1 MTNALALLALIV
13 ATPAMAIPDV
23 VTWAAR
29 VENDAG
35 AFNGNLTVTFELF
48 DVLSAGTPL
57 WAETA
62 TSAVV
67 VDGDLVHDLGSVEAL
82 DDALIDRDNLFLQVT
97 MNGDV
102 LAPRSAL
109 RAVPYALRAENAA
122 NAETAD
128 LAARATDATKL
139 GGFAPT
145 AFQFTAAASG
155 GLALS
160 GTQFSIAPLAVT
172 SAHIADGA
180 VTSTKLAPLAV
191 TGAAIASNTIVAGKL
206 ASGAVSS
213 SNIVGNKTS
222 VRVQPLGCGGAL
234 QQVVRNGTL
243 NLLTGIRAET
253 TSCRTSVCG
262 VNGNGQQNFLRCDGS
277 CGSGVTP
284 ATCNTDDFGPVVGSL
299 VFAP

>member
-1 MTNALALLALIV
+1 MKNALALLALIV

-35 AFNGNLTVTFELF
+35 AFNGNMTVTFELF

-57 WAETA
+57 WTETVS
-62 TSAVV
+62 SAVV
-67 VDGDLVHDLGSVEAL
+67 VDGDLVHDLGSVEVL

-122 NAETAD
+122 TAE
-128 LAARATDATKL
+128 LAERATDATKL
-139 GGFAPT
+139 GGLAPT
-145 AFQFTAAASG
+145 AFQFRAAASG
-155 GLALS
+155 GLALA
-160 GTQFSIAPLAVT
+160 GTEFSIAPLAVT
-172 SAHIADGA
+172 SARLADGA
-180 VTSTKLAPLAV
+180 VTSTKLAPLSV

-206 ASGAVSS
+206 AVDSVSS
-213 SNIVGNKTS
+213 SNLAGNTFS
-222 VRVQPLGCGGAL
+222 VRTQPAGCGGDL
-234 QQVVRNGTL
+234 QVRTFGVPPGVL
-243 NLLTGIRAET
+243 FPAPET
-253 TSCRTSVCG
+253 TSCKTDVCG
-262 VNGNGQQNFLRCDGS
+262 HRSSTNEPMFYVCDGR
-277 CGSGVTP
+277 CIVTVSSP
-284 ATCNTDDFGPVVGSL
+284 VTCDSDDYGPVVGSL